1 MKIYKASSVYVSVNF
16 MLNRIQKRLWIVIHM
31 FQTITILF
39 LIRKNRQK
47 LFLIFL
53 NLQIYKQIVK
63 SFRFTPYRL

>member
-31 FQTITILF
+31 FQTIIILF